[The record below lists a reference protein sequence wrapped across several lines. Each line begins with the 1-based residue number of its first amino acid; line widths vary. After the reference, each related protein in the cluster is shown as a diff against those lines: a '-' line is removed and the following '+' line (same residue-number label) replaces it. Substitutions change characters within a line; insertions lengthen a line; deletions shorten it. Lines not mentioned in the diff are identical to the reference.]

1 VKEKTLS
8 GEIEE
13 LIHGNIPISGNEPL
27 DKEYDDL
34 KAEFSLPE
42 CGIEIETHKQKNTD
56 QNTDSPVTKEY
67 VQEKADLQKM
77 AADDIIILRE
87 NGDDSEILENEDV
100 TRIINFRKKH

>member
-1 VKEKTLS
+1 MKEKTLS

-13 LIHGNIPISGNEPL
+13 LIHGNLPISGNEPL

-56 QNTDSPVTKEY
+56 SPVKEY

-87 NGDDSEILENEDV
+87 NGDDSDILENEDV

>member
-1 VKEKTLS
+1 MKEKTLS

-13 LIHGNIPISGNEPL
+13 LIHGNLPISGNEPL

-56 QNTDSPVTKEY
+56 QNTDSPVKEY

-87 NGDDSEILENEDV
+87 NGDDSDILENEDV

>member
-13 LIHGNIPISGNEPL
+13 LIHGNLPISGNEPL

-56 QNTDSPVTKEY
+56 QNTDSPVKEY

-87 NGDDSEILENEDV
+87 NGDDSDILENEDV